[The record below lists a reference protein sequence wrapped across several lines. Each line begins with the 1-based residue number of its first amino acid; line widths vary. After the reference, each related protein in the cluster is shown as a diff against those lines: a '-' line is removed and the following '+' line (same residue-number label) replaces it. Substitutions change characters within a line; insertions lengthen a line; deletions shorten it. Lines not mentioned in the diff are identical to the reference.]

1 MEESPRKVDWTNEA
15 LAQLFDLFEY
25 WERTVGEHRA
35 NALADTIA
43 AKTRRLSQFPEMGAI
58 DQQKSN
64 DIIVIRYL
72 LEGHYKIFYTYER
85 EERLVKIRAVHDTRR
100 NP

>member
-1 MEESPRKVDWTNEA
+1 
-15 LAQLFDLFEY
+15 
-25 WERTVGEHRA
+25 
-35 NALADTIA
+35 
-43 AKTRRLSQFPEMGAI
+43 MGAI